1 MKTGKNLFAALFEQI
16 AVTTKEVSCSWNVRV
31 CVINEVRIIIEIILP
46 RRDIL

>member
-16 AVTTKEVSCSWNVRV
+16 AITKKEVSCSWSARV
-31 CVINEVRIIIEIILP
+31 CVINEVRIAIQRVLP